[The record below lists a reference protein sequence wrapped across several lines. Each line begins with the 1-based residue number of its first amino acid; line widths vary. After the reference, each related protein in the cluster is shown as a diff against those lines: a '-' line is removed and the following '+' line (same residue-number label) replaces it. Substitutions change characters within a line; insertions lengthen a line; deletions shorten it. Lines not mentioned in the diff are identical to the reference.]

1 MAQIIGSDDVKV
13 YKIQKFLGLNESPDG
28 DTQLKLGEASELRNW
43 KITQEGHLRVRPG
56 YKTLASFHSP
66 VRGMWSGYVNGA
78 IHTVFAA
85 GGGVYELENGEI
97 RRIGDCWDDATT
109 FFGFENKVYI
119 LNGHEFLVWDG
130 DGYADTVDGYIPLTV
145 TACAP
150 AGGGTAVENVNLL
163 TGKRRVRFSADGE
176 ATEYQLPEKKLL
188 SIDKIEI
195 DKKACTISWTADR
208 PNGKV
213 KFAAAPEAGQSN
225 VEIWYTVTNTLR
237 GKVEGM
243 RFSEQFNGAA
253 DTRVFLYGDGSSKAI
268 YNGVTEEGVSSCEY
282 FPDLYEMTVGGDNA
296 PLTGMIKY
304 YDRLMSFKPDGG
316 AYSTTYDVTTLADG
330 SMIPSFNTVSINKEI
345 GNMAPG
351 QVRLVKNVPRTL
363 FGGNLYD
370 WVYANYAVRDERNAK
385 LISQRVQGSIRNADP
400 GKVFVFDDDSRQEYY
415 IFLGDRDGTA
425 LVHNYEL
432 DVWYRYTG
440 LPVTCAG
447 RFAGDVY
454 FGFSDGRVVRF
465 SEDYPNDDGTAIDAF
480 FASGS
485 MAFDKEYIRKHSSVL
500 WVSLKPTSNA
510 NLIVTARSDRR
521 GDYMEKV
528 VSTRLSTFLSADFSN
543 WSFIT
548 DRRPQMQRL
557 KLKIKKFVYYQLI
570 LKSTA
575 NASDATVLGVDIRV
589 RFTGY
594 VK

>member
-1 MAQIIGSDDVKV
+1 MAKVISTDDVKV

-28 DTQLKLGEASELRNW
+28 DTQLDLGEASEMRNW

-56 YKTLASFHSP
+56 YKTIEDFKKP

-78 IHTVFAA
+78 VHTIFAV
-85 GGGVYELENGEI
+85 GGEIYELKEGGCDKIGE
-97 RRIGDCWDDATT
+97 CWDDATT

-130 DGYADTVDGYIPLTV
+130 DGFVDTVDGYIPLTA
-145 TACAP
+145 TAMAP
-150 AGGGTAVENVNLL
+150 AGGGTTVENVNRL
-163 TGKRRVRFSADGE
+163 TGRRRVRFSADGE
-176 ATEYQLPEKKLL
+176 ATEYVLPEQSLL
-188 SIDKIEI
+188 SIDKVEI
-195 DKKACTISWTADR
+195 DNKPCTIPWTPDR
-208 PNGKV
+208 PNGKLT
-213 KFAAAPEAGQSN
+213 FAKAPEEGQSN
-225 VEIWYTVTNTLR
+225 VEVWYTVTNTLR
-237 GKVEGM
+237 GQVEGM

-253 DTRVFLYGDGSSKAI
+253 DTRVFLYGDGTATAI
-268 YNGVTEEGVSSCEY
+268 YNGVTEQGVSSCEY
-282 FPDLYEMTVGGDNA
+282 FPDLYEMAVGSDNA
-296 PLTGMIKY
+296 PVTGMIKY

-351 QVRLVKNVPRTL
+351 QVRLVKNVPRTM

-385 LISQRVQGSIRNADP
+385 LISQRVQETIRNADP
-400 GKVFVFDDDSRQEYY
+400 EKIFVFDDDSRQEYY
-415 IFLGDRDGTA
+415 IFLGDDAGTA
-425 LVHNYEL
+425 LIHNYEL

-454 FGFSDGRVVRF
+454 FGFKDGRVVKF
-465 SEDYPNDDGTAIDAF
+465 SDEYPNDDGKAIDAF

-485 MAFDKEYIRKHSSVL
+485 MAFDKEYLRKHSSVL
-500 WVSLKPTSNA
+500 WVSMKPTANA
-510 NLIVTARSDRR
+510 NLVVTARSNRR
-521 GDYMEKV
+521 SDYMEKV
-528 VSTRLSTFLSADFSN
+528 ISARLSTFRAIDFGN
-543 WSFIT
+543 WSFNT
-548 DRRPQMQRL
+548 NRQPQIQRL

-575 NASDATVLGVDIRV
+575 NASDATVLGVDIQV
-589 RFTGY
+589 RYTGY

>member
-1 MAQIIGSDDVKV
+1 MAQIVSSSDVKV
-13 YKIQKFLGLNESPDG
+13 YKIQQFLGLNESPDG
-28 DTQLKLGEASELRNW
+28 DTQLELGEASELRNW
-43 KITQEGHLRVRPG
+43 KITPEGHMRVRPG
-56 YKTLASFHSP
+56 YKTLASFHGP
-66 VRGMWSGYVNGA
+66 IRGMWSGYVNGA
-78 IHTVFAA
+78 VHTVFAA
-85 GGGVYELENGEI
+85 DGGVYELENGES

-130 DGYADTVDGYIPLTV
+130 DGYVDTVDGYIPLTV

-150 AGGGTAVENVNLL
+150 AGGGTTVENVNLL

-176 ATEYQLPEKKLL
+176 ATEYQLPETKLL
-188 SIDKIEI
+188 SIDKVEI
-195 DKKACTISWTADR
+195 DGKTCTIGWTPDR
-208 PNGKV
+208 VNGKLT
-213 KFAAAPEAGQSN
+213 FSTAPEAGQSN
-225 VEIWYTVTNTLR
+225 VEVWYTVTNTLR
-237 GKVEGM
+237 GTVEAM
-243 RFSEQFNGAA
+243 RYSEQFNGAA
-253 DTRVFLYGDGSSKAI
+253 DTRIFLYGDGTSKAI

-282 FPDLYEMTVGGDNA
+282 FPDLYEMAVGSDNA

-385 LISQRVQGSIRNADP
+385 LISQRVQESIRTADP
-400 GKVFVFDDDSRQEYY
+400 EKVFVFDDDSRQEYY
-415 IFLGDRDGTA
+415 IFLGDEDGTA
-425 LVHNYEL
+425 LIHNYQL

-465 SEDYPNDDGTAIDAF
+465 SEDYPNDDGVAIDAF

-485 MAFDKEYIRKHSSVL
+485 MAFDKEYLRKHSSVL
-500 WVSLKPTSNA
+500 WVSMKPTANA
-510 NLIVTARSDRR
+510 NLVVTARSNRR
-521 GDYMEKV
+521 SDYMEKV
-528 VSTRLSTFLSADFSN
+528 ISARLSTFLAADFGN
-543 WSFIT
+543 WSFST
-548 DRRPQMQRL
+548 NRQPQIERL

-575 NASDATVLGVDIRV
+575 NASDATVLGVDIQV
-589 RFTGY
+589 RYTGY

>member
-1 MAQIIGSDDVKV
+1 MAKVISTDDVKV

-28 DTQLKLGEASELRNW
+28 DTQLDLGEASEMRNW

-56 YKTLASFHSP
+56 YKTIGDFKNP
-66 VRGMWSGYVNGA
+66 VRGMWSGYVSGA
-78 IHTVFAA
+78 VHTIFAV
-85 GGGVYELENGEI
+85 GGEIYELKEGGCDKIGE
-97 RRIGDCWDDATT
+97 CWDDATT

-130 DGYADTVDGYIPLTV
+130 DGFVDTVDGYIPLTT
-145 TACAP
+145 TAMAP
-150 AGGGTAVENVNLL
+150 AGGGTTVENVNRL
-163 TGKRRVRFSADGE
+163 TGRRRVRFSADGE
-176 ATEYQLPEKKLL
+176 ATEYVLPEQSLL
-188 SIDKIEI
+188 SIDKVEI
-195 DKKACTISWTADR
+195 DNKPCTIPWTPDR
-208 PNGKV
+208 PNGKLT
-213 KFAAAPEAGQSN
+213 FAKAPEEGQSN
-225 VEIWYTVTNTLR
+225 VEVWYTVTNTLR
-237 GKVEGM
+237 GQVEGM

-253 DTRVFLYGDGSSKAI
+253 DTRVFLYGDGTATAI
-268 YNGVTEEGVSSCEY
+268 YNGVTEAGVSSCEY
-282 FPDLYEMTVGGDNA
+282 FPDLYEMAVGSDNA
-296 PLTGMIKY
+296 PVTGMIKY

-316 AYSTTYDVTTLADG
+316 AYSTTYNVTTLADG

-351 QVRLVKNVPRTL
+351 QVRLVKNVPRTM

-385 LISQRVQGSIRNADP
+385 LISQRVQETIRNADP
-400 GKVFVFDDDSRQEYY
+400 EKIFVFDDDSRQEYY
-415 IFLGDRDGTA
+415 IFLGDDAGTA
-425 LVHNYEL
+425 LIHNYEL

-454 FGFSDGRVVRF
+454 FGFKDGRVVKF
-465 SEDYPNDDGTAIDAF
+465 SDEYPNDDGNAIDAF

-485 MAFDKEYIRKHSSVL
+485 MAFDKEYLRKHSSVL
-500 WVSLKPTSNA
+500 WVSMKPTANA
-510 NLIVTARSDRR
+510 NLVVTARSNRR
-521 GDYMEKV
+521 SDYMEKV
-528 VSTRLSTFLSADFSN
+528 ISARLSTFRAVDFGN
-543 WSFIT
+543 WSFNT
-548 DRRPQMQRL
+548 NRQPQIQRL

-575 NASDATVLGVDIRV
+575 NASDATVLGVDIQV
-589 RFTGY
+589 RYTGY